1 MPKVRNISPKK
12 ERDTG
17 EGRAM
22 MPFTHSMDDFFK
34 NRFLQR
40 WMEGFF
46 EPRSAGWPFSGE
58 SGEAFE
64 VWPKTDILD
73 RNDAIVVRAEMPGVK
88 KEDLEV
94 TIAGD
99 RLTLEAK
106 RSFEEEEKDEEYF
119 RSEISCGRLFRAI
132 RLPVD
137 VKGDEA
143 KAELKDGVVEIYLP
157 KVEATTPHKV
167 KVA

>member
-1 MPKVRNISPKK
+1 MPKIRNIPSRK

-17 EGRAM
+17 EGRVI
-22 MPFTHSMDDFFK
+22 MPFTHSMEDFFG
-34 NRFLQR
+34 NRFPRR

-46 EPRSAGWPFSGE
+46 EPHSSKWPFLGE
-58 SGEAFE
+58 LGETFD
-64 VWPKTDILD
+64 VWPKTDVLEKS
-73 RNDAIVVRAEMPGVK
+73 DAIVVRAEMPGVK

-106 RSFEEEEKDEEYF
+106 RSFEEEEKDENYF
-119 RSEISCGRLFRAI
+119 RSEISYGRLFRAI
-132 RLPVD
+132 SLPVE